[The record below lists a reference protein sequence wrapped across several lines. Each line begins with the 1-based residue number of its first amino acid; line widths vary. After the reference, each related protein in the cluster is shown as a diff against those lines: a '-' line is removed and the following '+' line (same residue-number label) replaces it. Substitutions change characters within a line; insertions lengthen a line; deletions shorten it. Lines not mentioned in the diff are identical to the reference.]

1 MIFTSVSGHMLGLDF
16 SGEHRGWRSCPPTE
30 LFDAPVISM
39 VLDAS
44 KAIAKTIETE
54 AKNAVYLIIWT
65 DCDRE
70 GEAIGN
76 EIVMT
81 SRKVNKDIIVKRAW
95 FSAANKPDIMHA
107 INNLRELDI
116 NAVKAVEARS
126 EIDLRIGA
134 AFTRFQ
140 TINLASKFKELNGK
154 ILSFGSCQFPTLGFI
169 VERYEEVMNFKPE
182 PFWSISVHH
191 KCATS
196 SEESIIDADNN
207 NNDHNAE
214 NLAKQKFSFSW
225 ERYRLFDY
233 MTALILYEMCIDNPE
248 ATVVQVSRKPKS
260 KWRPLPLSTV
270 ELQVKLSRW
279 ERMPSESIMTAAE
292 KLYQR
297 GLISYPRTETEVF
310 SDTFNLES
318 LIQVHA
324 QSAEFG
330 AYATSLLQPN
340 EYGHTKFQTPRKGTK
355 DDCAHPPIHPI
366 QSVPLNSLVPDERK
380 VYEFV
385 VRHFLACC
393 SRDATG
399 AESTIAIEIAG
410 EKFFTNGLVIHERNY
425 LDIYKYEKWGEKSLP
440 NLQEGQKFMPI
451 SISFDSGLTKAP
463 EFLSEPELIRK
474 MDKHGIGTDATIQ
487 DHIKT
492 VQEREYTKK
501 IKEKQD
507 RFVPTVLGHSLA
519 IAYRILGHEE
529 TMSKPATR
537 SKMEKD
543 LQGIAKGRL
552 NKSQVVDD
560 AVTRYKEIFYDTN
573 MKKQVMVDSFAKH
586 FETVVENTNNNN
598 NQISL

>member
-1 MIFTSVSGHMLGLDF
+1 MLGLDF
-16 SGEHRGWRSCPPTE
+16 SGEHRGWKSCPPTE
-30 LFDAPVISM
+30 LFDAPIVSS
-39 VLDAS
+39 VLETS

-54 AKNAVYLIIWT
+54 AKNASYLIIWT

-95 FSAANKPDIMHA
+95 FSAANKPDIIHA
-107 INNLRELDI
+107 INNLRELDM
-116 NAVKAVEARS
+116 NAVKAVEARA

-140 TINLASKFKELNGK
+140 TLNLGSKFIQLAGK

-169 VERYEEVMNFKPE
+169 VERYEEVINFKPE

-191 KCATS
+191 KCSTS
-196 SEESIIDADNN
+196 SEENAIDVDNIHGKNDAHN
-207 NNDHNAE
+207 NNDVGIS
-214 NLAKQKFSFSW
+214 AKQKISFSW
-225 ERYRLFDY
+225 ERYRLFDH
-233 MTALILYEMCIDNPE
+233 MAALILYEMCIDNPE
-248 ATVVQVSRKPKS
+248 ATVIQVSRKPKS

-279 ERMPSESIMTAAE
+279 ERMPSELIMATAE

-318 LIQVHA
+318 LIQIHA

-340 EYGHTKFQTPRKGTK
+340 EYGLTKFQAPRKGTK
-355 DDCAHPPIHPI
+355 DDRAHPPIHPI
-366 QSVPLNSLVPDERK
+366 QSVPLNSLSPDERK

-399 AESTIAIEIAG
+399 AESTIVIEIAG
-410 EKFFTNGLVIHERNY
+410 EKFFTNGLVIHDRNY

-440 NLQEGQKFMPI
+440 NLQEGEKFTPM

-463 EFLSEPELIRK
+463 EFLSEAELIRK

-492 VQEREYTKK
+492 VQEREYAKK

-519 IAYRILGHEE
+519 IAYRNLGHEE
-529 TMSKPATR
+529 TMSKPVTR

-560 AVTRYKEIFYDTN
+560 AVTRYKEIFYDTS
-573 MKKQVMVDSFAKH
+573 MKRQVMIDSFAKH
-586 FETVVENTNNNN
+586 FQTVVENPTDNN
-598 NQISL
+598 NQTSL